1 MRFITEFEL
10 NTPFEIKNYKGLREK
25 GSAEWLGLDISKAF
39 GWNKRSEIKASGATI
54 ETHKLEIEAF
64 PIDKWIKFKAGINEC
79 IEQTKAG
86 NYPAMYSLLSVGNL
100 LKELEAFPNQSEE
113 LK

>member
-64 PIDKWIKFKAGINEC
+64 PMDKWIEFKQKISNVLGHGSREEYEILHL
-79 IEQTKAG
+79 I
-86 NYPAMYSLLSVGNL
+86 
-100 LKELEAFPNQSEE
+100 KELESFGKPLGETKE
-113 LK
+113 LDK

>member
-10 NTPFEIKNYKGLREK
+10 HTPFEIKNYKGLREK

-54 ETHKLEIEAF
+54 ETHKLDIEAF
-64 PIDKWIKFKAGINEC
+64 PMDKWIEFKNKLFEHIVDTNHFVSGTRILEM
-79 IEQTKAG
+79 I
-86 NYPAMYSLLSVGNL
+86 
-100 LKELEAFPNQSEE
+100 KELEFHGTKNESSGQ
-113 LK
+113 